1 MEVIRRVFESK
12 DGLEVPAF
20 HVSAGKERAVLVV
33 HGYSS
38 SKSEWL
44 GFSYELAE
52 KGADVFAIDL
62 RGHGDNP
69 NPLDENVLADVEGAI
84 EVLREEYGKVYA
96 VGHSLGALLSLSSS
110 ADFVYAISP
119 PLSAK
124 LPPEPVFMLRL
135 NSCRVREKDDGVL
148 FRILEKYTPPE
159 RNGNAVV
166 FYGKGES
173 KGIQMGIKA
182 WAEGRNVRVVEV
194 GENQAT
200 LPEIEV
206 DAEKLKNYLPNFTSH
221 LSVVAARKIVE
232 EIRF

>member
-1 MEVIRRVFESK
+1 MEVVRRVFKSA

-20 HVSAGKERAVLVV
+20 HVSGGGERAVIVV

-52 KGADVFAIDL
+52 KGAEVFAIDL
-62 RGHGDNP
+62 RGHGENP
-69 NPLDENVLADVEGAI
+69 SPLDENVLADVEGVIGA
-84 EVLREEYGKVYA
+84 LRKEYGEVYA
-96 VGHSLGALLSLSSS
+96 VGHSLGALLSLNSS

-135 NSCRVREKDDGVL
+135 NSCRVRERDEGVL
-148 FRILEKYTPPE
+148 FRILDRHTPPE
-159 RNGNAVV
+159 RNENAVI
-166 FYGKGES
+166 FYGTGES
-173 KGIQMGIKA
+173 KGIQMGIRA
-182 WAEGRNVRVVEV
+182 WAEGRKVRVVEV
-194 GENQAT
+194 DENQAS
-200 LPEIEV
+200 LPEIDV
-206 DAEKLKNYLPNFTSH
+206 DPEKLKSYLPNFTSH
-221 LSVVAARKIVE
+221 LSVVTAGKILG

>member
-1 MEVIRRVFESK
+1 MDVVRKVFESG

-20 HVSAGKERAVLVV
+20 HIVNGSDTACLVV

-44 GFSYELAE
+44 GFGYEIAE
-52 KGADVFAIDL
+52 KGVDVLVIDL

-69 NPLDENVLADVEGAI
+69 NPLDENAIADVEG
-84 EVLREEYGKVYA
+84 VLRGIRESYERVVA
-96 VGHSLGALLSLSSS
+96 VGHSLGALLSLDSS

-119 PLSAK
+119 PLSSK

-135 NSCRVREKDDGVL
+135 NSCRVRESDRDVL
-148 FRILEKYTPPE
+148 FRILERHTPPKRSE
-159 RNGNAVV
+159 NAVI

-182 WAEGRNVRVVEV
+182 WAEGKNIEVVEV
-194 GENQAT
+194 DENQAE
-200 LPEIEV
+200 LPDV
-206 DAEKLKNYLPNFTSH
+206 DADAEKLKIYLPNFTSH
-221 LSVVAARKIVE
+221 MSVVSARKIVE
-232 EIRF
+232 MIRF

>member
-1 MEVIRRVFESK
+1 MEIVRRVFESE

-20 HVSAGKERAVLVV
+20 HVSGGSGRAVIVV

-69 NPLDENVLADVEGAI
+69 NPLDENVLADVEGVI
-84 EVLREEYGKVYA
+84 EELRDEYGRVYA
-96 VGHSLGALLSLSSS
+96 VGHSLGALLSLNSS

-119 PLSAK
+119 PLSAR

-135 NSCRVREKDDGVL
+135 NSCRVREEDDDVL
-148 FRILEKYTPPE
+148 FRILDRYTPPE
-159 RNGNAVV
+159 RSENAVV

-173 KGIQMGIKA
+173 RGIQMAVRA
-182 WAEGRNVRVVEV
+182 WAEGRDVRVVEV
-194 GENQAT
+194 DENQAS
-200 LPEIEV
+200 LPEVEV
-206 DAEKLKNYLPNFTSH
+206 DAEKLVNYLPNFTSH
-221 LSVVAARKIVE
+221 LSVVAARKIVG